1 MGKCNTNTRG
11 MSSRMMRRMREEM
24 FRKAL
29 NRKNNTEGC
38 TNRNKRV
45 NNA

>member
-11 MSSRMMRRMREEM
+11 MSSRAMRVARDEM
-24 FRKAL
+24 YRKAL
-29 NRKNNTEGC
+29 NRKKNHEGC
-38 TNRNKRV
+38 ANRSKRV